1 MNSLRQTAH
10 PHVTGE
16 PPGLRAVELLTRT
29 EHREQHATR
38 LGEQP
43 HTLPLVPIPELV
55 LVDQHEAQGWR
66 VRQDERLD
74 HLSGCLTGLVV
85 RADLGARLGRGLVTP
100 PAVGAGRW
108 R

>member
-1 MNSLRQTAH
+1 
-10 PHVTGE
+10 
-16 PPGLRAVELLTRT
+16 
-29 EHREQHATR
+29 
-38 LGEQP
+38 
-43 HTLPLVPIPELV
+43 VPIPELV